1 MVDWEQIGSQALLY
15 LQELISWFLALPII
29 TQVFVILAAV
39 GVIILSVIIVYYVL
53 KGVAYLVYYI
63 LKGVYLLLKGIFVGL
78 YKLFEELYYEISGN
92 PKPIKESSDKKCGE
106 QQDTPQQSYEE
117 QEIIKPM
124 QKDIQI
130 VQPDAVF
137 CSECGSQ
144 YTERML
150 EQLRENGT
158 AYCVFCGKGYKSTKV
173 EVEQY

>member
-1 MVDWEQIGSQALLY
+1 MVDWKQIGSQALLY
-15 LQELISWFLALPII
+15 LQEFMSWFLALPII
-29 TQVFVILAAV
+29 SQVFVILVAV
-39 GVIILSVIIVYYVL
+39 GVTILSVIIVYYVL

-78 YKLFEELYYEISGN
+78 YKLFEELYYEISGK
-92 PKPIKESSDKKCGE
+92 PKPIKESSDKKCCE
-106 QQDTPQQSYEE
+106 QQDAPQQSHEE

-124 QKDIQI
+124 QKEIQI

-144 YTERML
+144 YTLRML

>member
-1 MVDWEQIGSQALLY
+1 MVDWRQIADQALLY
-15 LQELISWFLALPII
+15 WQEIITWFLALPIYS
-29 TQVFVILAAV
+29 QVFVIMAAV
-39 GVIILSVIIVYYVL
+39 GVIILSVVIVYYTL

-63 LKGVYLLLKGIFVGL
+63 LKGVYLLLKGIFTGL
-78 YKLFEELYYEISGN
+78 YKLFEELYYEISGK
-92 PKPIKESSDKKCGE
+92 PKPIKESPDKKCCE
-106 QQDTPQQSYEE
+106 QLETPQQSYEE

-124 QKDIQI
+124 LKEIQI

-150 EQLRENGT
+150 EQLGENGT
-158 AYCVFCGKGYKSTKV
+158 AYCVFCGKGYKSIEV

>member
-1 MVDWEQIGSQALLY
+1 MVDWKQIADQALLY
-15 LQELISWFLALPII
+15 WQEFITWFLAMPIYS
-29 TQVFVILAAV
+29 QVFVIMAAV
-39 GVIILSVIIVYYVL
+39 GAIILSVIIVYYVL
-53 KGVAYLVYYI
+53 KGVAYLIYYI
-63 LKGVYLLLKGIFVGL
+63 LKGVYLLLKGLFVGL
-78 YKLFEELYYEISGN
+78 YKLFEELYYEISGK
-92 PKPIKESSDKKCGE
+92 PKPIKESPDKKSSE
-106 QQDTPQQSYEE
+106 RPEALQQSYEE

-124 QKDIQI
+124 QKEIQI

-144 YTERML
+144 YTERMF

>member
-1 MVDWEQIGSQALLY
+1 MVNWEQIASQALLY
-15 LQELISWFLALPII
+15 LQEFITWFLALPIYS
-29 TQVFVILAAV
+29 QVFVIMAAV
-39 GVIILSVIIVYYVL
+39 GVIILSVVIVYYTL

-63 LKGVYLLLKGIFVGL
+63 LKGVYLLIKAIFTGL
-78 YKLFEELYYEISGN
+78 YKLFEELYYEISGK
-92 PKPIKESSDKKCGE
+92 PKPIKESSDKKNSE
-106 QQDTPQQSYEE
+106 QQEAPQQSYEE
-117 QEIIKPM
+117 QEVIKPI
-124 QKDIQI
+124 QNEIQI

-150 EQLRENGT
+150 EQLREIGT

>member
-1 MVDWEQIGSQALLY
+1 MVDWEQIADQVLVY
-15 LQELISWFLALPII
+15 FQEFISWFLALPLAS
-29 TQVFVILAAV
+29 QFFVILAAV
-39 GVIILSVIIVYYVL
+39 GVIILSVVIVYYVI

-63 LKGVYLLLKGIFVGL
+63 LKGVYLLLKGIFVGI
-78 YKLFEELYYEISGN
+78 YKLFEEIYYDISGK
-92 PKPIKESSDKKCGE
+92 PKPIKESSNKKCCE
-106 QQDTPQQSYEE
+106 EAESPQQSYEE

-124 QKDIQI
+124 QKEVQI
-130 VQPDAVF
+130 IQPDAVF

-150 EQLRENGT
+150 EQLREIGV

>member
-1 MVDWEQIGSQALLY
+1 MVDWNQMATQALLY
-15 LQELISWFLALPII
+15 WQEFITWFLALPIYS
-29 TQVFVILAAV
+29 QVLVIMSAI
-39 GVIILSVIIVYYVL
+39 GVIVLSVVIVYYTL

-63 LKGVYLLLKGIFVGL
+63 LKGVYLLLKGIFTGL
-78 YKLFEELYYEISGN
+78 YKLFEEIYYEVSGK
-92 PKPIKESSDKKCGE
+92 PKPIKKSSDNKCYGQSE
-106 QQDTPQQSYEE
+106 APQQAYEE

-124 QKDIQI
+124 QKEIQI

-158 AYCVFCGKGYKSTKV
+158 AYCVFCGKGYKSTMV